1 MKAANSLHM
10 QNYKEMSSRLLPP
23 RPRTSSLDNVSAES
37 PPKVKRTRFNME
49 DVQRTSSKGSKLRR
63 GKEDFSDDESVEDDQ
78 DFYLYRQP
86 ELNKAM
92 WETKPRPYM

>member
-1 MKAANSLHM
+1 
-10 QNYKEMSSRLLPP
+10 
-23 RPRTSSLDNVSAES
+23 
-37 PPKVKRTRFNME
+37 ME
-49 DVQRTSSKGSKLRR
+49 DVQRTNSKGSKIRR

>member
-1 MKAANSLHM
+1 MKAAKSLHR

-23 RPRTSSLDNVSAES
+23 RPRTSSLDNVSTES

-49 DVQRTSSKGSKLRR
+49 DVQRTNSKGSKIRR

>member
-1 MKAANSLHM
+1 MKAAKSLHM

-63 GKEDFSDDESVEDDQ
+63 GKEDFSDDESVEDGQ